1 MQTQL
6 TGLPLGRNSI
16 RVRAWDSYNNSATA
30 DTYFEV
36 ASSDQL
42 TIADLFNYPNPFAG
56 ETQFTF
62 RHNQQGAL
70 DVEIKVYTIAGRLI
84 QLLHTTSTGEMMVR
98 VPWDGRDRDGDR
110 IANGVYLYKVMVRTL
125 DGRFTSEAL
134 GKLSIAR

>member
-1 MQTQL
+1 MTCS
-6 TGLPLGRNSI
+6 TIPI
-16 RVRAWDSYNNSATA
+16 RLRD
-30 DTYFEV
+30 
-36 ASSDQL
+36 
-42 TIADLFNYPNPFAG
+42 

-84 QLLHTTSTGEMMVR
+84 QTLHTTSAAEMMVR

-110 IANGVYLYKVMVRTL
+110 IANGVYLYKAIVHTL

-134 GKLSIAR
+134 GKLSIVR